1 VVGQDAAGA
10 VIPFDSFL
18 IHILRP
24 FLLPIWGLTLGI
36 YYIEQN
42 KIKASKDI
50 LSGPNFDRSCVFSE
64 TTPHKSYVAVYHSG
78 MLD

>member
-36 YYIEQN
+36 YYIE
-42 KIKASKDI
+42 
-50 LSGPNFDRSCVFSE
+50 
-64 TTPHKSYVAVYHSG
+64 
-78 MLD
+78 